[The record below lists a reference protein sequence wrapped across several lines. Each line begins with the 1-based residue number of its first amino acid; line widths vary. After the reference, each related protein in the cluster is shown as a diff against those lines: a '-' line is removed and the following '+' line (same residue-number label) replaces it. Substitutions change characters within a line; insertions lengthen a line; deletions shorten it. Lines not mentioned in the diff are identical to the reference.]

1 MTKKK
6 RAYIELHIAIVL
18 FGLTAILGKLIT
30 LDAVPLVWWRVLIT
44 SISLFFILGIR
55 QTFRNLPLRLILKFL
70 LTGALLAI
78 HWITFFLSIK
88 LANVSIALMA
98 FATQSFFTAI
108 FEPLIVGGRIRR
120 HELAVG
126 FLIVPAMILIVSDLD
141 LSLRLGLWVG
151 ILSSVVYA
159 IFASAS
165 KRLIDEASPVQI
177 SFFQLFGCWLF
188 VTMLLPFMVD
198 FEVDQFVP
206 VGPDLIYMIILTLLC
221 TSLAYVLSMRAL
233 RYISAFDSNLA
244 INLEPIYGIVLAW
257 LLFNE
262 NKELTLSFYLGGA
275 IIIATVVLY
284 PVISRRNKKPEL
296 NERPST

>member
-1 MTKKK
+1 
-6 RAYIELHIAIVL
+6 
-18 FGLTAILGKLIT
+18 
-30 LDAVPLVWWRVLIT
+30 VWWRVLIT
-44 SISLFFILGIR
+44 SISLFFFLGLR
-55 QTFRNLPLRLILKFL
+55 QTFDNLSRRVIIKFF
-70 LTGALLAI
+70 LTGILLGV

-108 FEPLIVGGRIRR
+108 FEPMIVGGRMRR
-120 HELAVG
+120 HELGVG
-126 FLIVPAMILIVSDLD
+126 FLIIPAMVLIVADLD

-151 ILSSVVYA
+151 LLSSVVYA

-165 KRLIDEASPVQI
+165 KRLIEEASSVQI
-177 SFFQLFGCWLF
+177 SFFQLFGCWIF
-188 VTMLLPFMVD
+188 VTMLLPFMVN

-206 VGPDLIYMIILTLLC
+206 AGSDLIYMLILTLLC

-257 LLFNE
+257 LIFGE
-262 NKELTLSFYLGGA
+262 DKELTPSFYIGGA
-275 IIIATVVLY
+275 IIIGTVLIY
-284 PVISRRNKKPEL
+284 PFLRRRFKNSE
-296 NERPST
+296 SDG